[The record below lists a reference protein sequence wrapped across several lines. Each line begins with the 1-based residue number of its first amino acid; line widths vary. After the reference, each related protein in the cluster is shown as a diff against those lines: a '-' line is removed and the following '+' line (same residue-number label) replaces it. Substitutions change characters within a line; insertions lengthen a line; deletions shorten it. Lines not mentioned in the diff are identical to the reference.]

1 MNKGFQRIKNDTNK
15 NEHLVTHLKYKKDEK
30 NCYLRKRRN
39 W

>member
-1 MNKGFQRIKNDTNK
+1 MNKGFQENEIKTLNRT
-15 NEHLVTHLKYKKDEK
+15 LVTNLKYKKDEK